1 MVHSHC
7 IIVDLHFLNLS
18 STYQLNGPGLTLV
31 SFCMYN
37 LFKVSRAGD
46 FVEVYMA
53 LRGNLRDFTI
63 TQLLNLI
70 NLAQKTGTLVVDG
83 PSEQAYVSFREG
95 KLAYARVGQDDG
107 SLAAVLHKANKL
119 TVNQYRAIVE
129 RTGRINDKELGLLL
143 INAGYLSQEE
153 ILANLQN
160 YFTEVIRRLFTWVE
174 GFFRFE
180 GDMLPPDDRI
190 NVRLDLEN
198 IIIEGARQLRE
209 WEQLQDE
216 IPSLDMALKF
226 TDRPLKNVSLSV
238 EEWRVVSFINP
249 RNSMKQIAHTNK
261 MNDHEIRRIVYGLLQ
276 AGLVEI
282 VRPEGMVIP
291 QSPKTFPT
299 QNKEE
304 QKSLVNKLI
313 GRIRSL

>member
-1 MVHSHC
+1 
-7 IIVDLHFLNLS
+7 
-18 STYQLNGPGLTLV
+18 
-31 SFCMYN
+31 
-37 LFKVSRAGD
+37 
-46 FVEVYMA
+46 MA

-70 NLAQKTGTLVVDG
+70 NLAHKTGTLVIDG
-83 PSEQAYVSFREG
+83 PSEQAYISFREG
-95 KLAYARVGQDDG
+95 KLAYARVGQEDG
-107 SLAAVLHKANKL
+107 TLATVLHRANRL

-129 RTGRINDKELGLLL
+129 RAGKINDKELGLLL

-153 ILANLQN
+153 ILSNLQG
-160 YFTEVIRRLFTWVE
+160 YFTDVVRRLFTWVE

-180 GDMLPPDDRI
+180 AEMMAPPDRI

-198 IIIEGARQLRE
+198 IIIEGSRQLRE

-216 IPSLDMALKF
+216 IPSLEMALKF
-226 TDRPLKNVSLSV
+226 TDRPLKNVNLSV
-238 EEWRVVSFINP
+238 EEWRVVSYINP
-249 RNSMKQIAHTNK
+249 KNTMKQIAQTNK
-261 MNDHEIRRIVYGLLQ
+261 MNDIEIRRIVYGLLQ

-282 VRPEGMVIP
+282 VRPEGMVVQQHP
-291 QSPKTFPT
+291 STFPT

>member
-1 MVHSHC
+1 V
-7 IIVDLHFLNLS
+7 
-18 STYQLNGPGLTLV
+18 
-31 SFCMYN
+31 
-37 LFKVSRAGD
+37 GD
-46 FVEVYMA
+46 FIEVYMA

-107 SLAAVLHKANKL
+107 SLALVLHKANKL
-119 TVNQYRAIVE
+119 SVNQYRAIVE
-129 RTGRINDKELGLLL
+129 RAGRISDKELGLLL
-143 INAGYLSQEE
+143 INAGYLSQDE
-153 ILANLQN
+153 ILANLQG
-160 YFTEVIRRLFTWVE
+160 YFTEIIRRLFTWVE

-180 GDMLPPDDRI
+180 GEMLPPDDRI

-198 IIIEGARQLRE
+198 IIIEGSRQLRE

-216 IPSLDMALKF
+216 IPSLEMALKF
-226 TDRPLKNVSLSV
+226 TDRPLKNVNLSV
-238 EEWRVVSFINP
+238 EEWRVVSYINP
-249 RNSMKQIAHTNK
+249 KNSMKQIAQTNK
-261 MNDHEIRRIVYGLLQ
+261 MNDIEIRRIVYGLLQ
-276 AGLVEI
+276 AGLAEI
-282 VRPEGMVIP
+282 IRPEGMVIP

-304 QKSLVNKLI
+304 QKSLVNRLI
-313 GRIRSL
+313 SRIRAL

>member
-1 MVHSHC
+1 
-7 IIVDLHFLNLS
+7 
-18 STYQLNGPGLTLV
+18 
-31 SFCMYN
+31 
-37 LFKVSRAGD
+37 
-46 FVEVYMA
+46 MA

-70 NLAQKTGTLVVDG
+70 NLARKTGTLVVDG
-83 PSEQAYVSFREG
+83 PGEQAHVSFREG
-95 KLAYARVGQDDG
+95 KLAYARVGRDDG

-129 RTGRINDKELGLLL
+129 RAGKINDKELGLLL

-153 ILANLQN
+153 ILANLQS
-160 YFTEVIRRLFTWVE
+160 YFTDSIRRLFTWVE

-180 GDMLPPDDRI
+180 NEMMPPDDRI

-198 IIIEGARQLRE
+198 IIIEGSRQLRE

-226 TDRPLKNVSLSV
+226 TDRPLKNVNLSV
-238 EEWRVVSFINP
+238 EEWRVVSYINP
-249 RNSMKQIAHTNK
+249 KNSMKQIAQANK
-261 MNDHEIRRIVYGLLQ
+261 MNDLEVRRIVYGLLQ

-282 VRPEGMVIP
+282 VRPEGMVVP
-291 QSPKTFPT
+291 QSPKMFPT